1 MKLMQN
7 ILHKI
12 KPHFEKDGKLHALY
26 PAYDAFE
33 TFLFV
38 PNHTSSNGTHIKDS
52 IDLKR
57 TMVIVIISLLPCLL
71 FGMWNTGYQYHSQL
85 QPGMDDYQSM
95 YSIQFL

>member
-1 MKLMQN
+1 MQN

-38 PNHTSSNGTHIKDS
+38 PTGQTFGSNTSPSNWELLARARTDIEENILKHLKPVLETLKIKHITY
-52 IDLKR
+52 LKKMKLR
-57 TMVIVIISLLPCLL
+57 
-71 FGMWNTGYQYHSQL
+71 
-85 QPGMDDYQSM
+85 
-95 YSIQFL
+95 

>member
-38 PNHTSSNGTHIKDS
+38 QMVHILR
-52 IDLKR
+52 I
-57 TMVIVIISLLPCLL
+57 LL
-71 FGMWNTGYQYHSQL
+71 
-85 QPGMDDYQSM
+85 
-95 YSIQFL
+95 I